1 MHTSGWVPE
10 WWQNVPDV
18 DARDL
23 TPEPTWLQRHW
34 DVTDTLSDGLVSLGD
49 Q

>member
-1 MHTSGWVPE
+1 MHTSGSVPH
-10 WWQNVPDV
+10 WWQDTPGV

-34 DVTDTLSDGLVSLGD
+34 DALLTVRRRLTE
-49 Q
+49 